1 MQESP
6 MQESPMDEPST
17 GATAMHPRI
26 TELVTLLD
34 AEREALLAAVERV
47 PADRR
52 DVRPAEHAWSVAE
65 LLEHLHRVEKGI
77 ARLLEKR
84 VAEARAAGLGPE
96 TETSS
101 LIGTLDPALVSDR
114 SLRRVAPAMVEP
126 RGEMTAA
133 AALDALLE
141 SRTALRAALLGANGL
156 ALSAL
161 RQVHLVLGDVDLYQ
175 WVLFVA
181 YHERRH
187 VPQMREIGEQ
197 LATAG

>member
-1 MQESP
+1 
-6 MQESPMDEPST
+6 
-17 GATAMHPRI
+17 MHPRI
-26 TELVTLLD
+26 TELVTVLD

-52 DVRPAEHAWSVAE
+52 DERPAEGVWSVAE

-101 LIGTLDPALVSDR
+101 VLGTLDAARLSERVPP
-114 SLRRVAPAMVEP
+114 RVAPERVAP

-133 AALDALLE
+133 QAMDALLD
-141 SRTALRAALLGANGL
+141 SRTALRAAVLGADGL
-156 ALSAL
+156 ALSTL
-161 RQVHLVLGDVDLYQ
+161 RQEHPVIGDVDLYQ

-187 VPQMREIGEQ
+187 TAQMLEIGER
-197 LATAG
+197 LASAG

>member
-1 MQESP
+1 
-6 MQESPMDEPST
+6 
-17 GATAMHPRI
+17 MHPRI
-26 TELVTLLD
+26 TELVTVLD

-52 DVRPAEHAWSVAE
+52 DERPAEGVWSVAE

-77 ARLLEKR
+77 ARLLEQR
-84 VAEARAAGLGPE
+84 VVEARAAGLGPE

-101 LIGTLDPALVSDR
+101 VLAMLDAAQLSDR
-114 SLRRVAPAMVEP
+114 ARRRVAPAPVEP

-133 AALDALLE
+133 QALDALLD
-141 SRTALRAALLGANGL
+141 SRTALRAAVLGADGL
-156 ALSAL
+156 ALGEI
-161 RQVHLVLGDVDLYQ
+161 RQTHPALGDMDLYQ

-187 VPQMREIGEQ
+187 TAQMVEIGER
-197 LATAG
+197 LASAR